1 MVKEIALAALG
12 LLLLSCNA
20 HSDNPLRVTEI
31 TEIGTEGSS
40 GDFCADFVLSEKQ
53 AQDYFGHA
61 RVVTQ
66 KTVHDDYD
74 VLPCFVRG
82 KGTLGN
88 QRCEWEI
95 NAGGTG
101 HVNCAQQSYLTAC
114 KDCLPR

>member
-20 HSDNPLRVTEI
+20 HSDNPFRVTEI

-40 GDFCADFVLSEKQ
+40 GDFCADFVLTKKQ
-53 AQDYFGHA
+53 AQAYFAHA
-61 RVVTQ
+61 STVTQ
-66 KTVHDDYD
+66 SAVHDDYD

-82 KGTLGN
+82 RGKRGN
-88 QRCEWEI
+88 QQCEWEI

-101 HVNCAQQSYLTAC
+101 HVNCAQQSYQTAC

>member
-1 MVKEIALAALG
+1 MVKEIALATLG
-12 LLLLSCNA
+12 LLLLSCDA

-31 TEIGTEGSS
+31 TEIGTEGPS
-40 GDFCADFVLSEKQ
+40 GDFCADFVPTKKQ
-53 AQDYFGHA
+53 AQAYFDRA
-61 RVVTQ
+61 SVVTQ

-82 KGTLGN
+82 RGTLGS

>member
-12 LLLLSCNA
+12 VLLLSCNA
-20 HSDNPLRVTEI
+20 HSDNQLRVTEI
-31 TEIGTEGSS
+31 TEVGTEGTS

-53 AQDYFGHA
+53 AQAYFAHA
-61 RVVTQ
+61 SVVTQ
-66 KTVHDDYD
+66 QTVHDDYD

-82 KGTLGN
+82 SGKRGS
-88 QRCEWEI
+88 QSCEWEI